1 MNNTSLAGSSSSTK
15 STQSKHPS
23 YTLHIADAPHLSQ
36 YYSENEFDT
45 VVDTFG
51 LCSYNDLVQLLKEM
65 KRVCRKN
72 GKGCIILLEHGYVYD
87 ESEDPNVH
95 AHHNN
100 NLHEEK

>member
-1 MNNTSLAGSSSSTK
+1 
-15 STQSKHPS
+15 
-23 YTLHIADAPHLSQ
+23 
-36 YYSENEFDT
+36 
-45 VVDTFG
+45 
-51 LCSYNDLVQLLKEM
+51 M